1 MRFLVGVIVG
11 VIVGELGVER
21 VAHSLQAV
29 IDFIKSLV
37 H

>member
-1 MRFLVGVIVG
+1 MRFLVGVVVG
-11 VIVGELGVER
+11 VIVGEVGVDR
-21 VAHSLQAV
+21 IAHSLQSV